1 MNLVFVKLLN
11 EINYKL
17 CHYSHEMLYLC
28 MLCKWMGR
36 VGVLVSVGMVAESID
51 KNRIETKE

>member
-17 CHYSHEMLYLC
+17 CHYSHEMPYLC
-28 MLCKWMGR
+28 VLWGR
-36 VGVLVSVGMVAESID
+36 VEVLVSVRMVAESMD
-51 KNRIETKE
+51 